1 MIKFNSK
8 LSIEKGE
15 NAGRIFLGSYVQCDY
30 KQDGGSRHPR
40 ALALVLVLNV

>member
-15 NAGRIFLGSYVQCDY
+15 NAGRIFLGSYEQCDY
-30 KQDGGSRHPR
+30 KQEGGSRHPR